1 MSLYDVYADF
11 VSSIFNSGCF
21 DLNALFLESVFQPYF
36 REYQLFLQLHS
47 LIYPIHY
54 LISQI

>member
-1 MSLYDVYADF
+1 MQILLARF
-11 VSSIFNSGCF
+11 LILGCF
-21 DLNALFLESVFQPYF
+21 DLNFIFRISFQPYF
-36 REYQLFLQLHS
+36 REYQLSLQLHS